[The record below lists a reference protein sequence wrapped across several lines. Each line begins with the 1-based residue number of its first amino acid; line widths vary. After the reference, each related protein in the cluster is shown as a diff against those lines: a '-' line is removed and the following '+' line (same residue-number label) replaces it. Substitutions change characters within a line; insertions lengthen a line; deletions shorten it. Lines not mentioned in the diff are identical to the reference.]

1 MANSSDERNSVISN
15 LRACLIS
22 SQGGIRM
29 DSLNKDYM
37 QIIGECIPYKRLG
50 FNQLEEFLKSVPE
63 ISVRRKGGEVYI
75 EAKESQ
81 TSAHVTQLV
90 QKQKKSGKKRPKS
103 NRNAPPR
110 HFRTAPRFAKR
121 IYKAPLISTP
131 VYNPQKQCYLPLK
144 ISVPQNNNNTINYN
158 ARIVSEVNRT
168 SSKTNYPMPVNH
180 NYVGLMDRPSLVS
193 QFSPK
198 NMKYI
203 PPLLPESALKP
214 ELTFR
219 NEASLSPSSNS
230 LNSFKESVFNSPTD
244 LTNYGNT
251 PAPPE
256 EPSKKIKQ
264 LAQDRLDKVKKHH
277 KLLVTV
283 SLQQGESTSPYQRQL
298 STYIQER
305 GWEEAAYKI
314 LKENGGKRVCY
325 CTLSILIPRMAP
337 NLAPEVLD
345 CGTFP
350 NNFYDVNE
358 AKECV
363 AKQALEKLKKRE
375 IFNSFPII
383 QDPALIL
390 QRVERM
396 VKEKDT
402 GKWASKIEDEH
413 RTLFK
418 EILPPHWLDVVHAS
432 DQFIVE
438 ELANSS
444 LLIKVKENA
453 VPFPTPSDSTIPK
466 LALPEDNTWDVFVT
480 RAVSVTEV
488 CIRFIGDDYSG
499 LLDSLTSD
507 MESWYQQKEHL
518 VNPFLVVGE
527 YYASYCNES
536 WARVLVLKI
545 NIDDIHVKF
554 IDHGDDDV
562 LPRSVLYRLEPK
574 FMSLPPQA
582 ITVSLKNLESYKN
595 CKEAPDYLLTN
606 IVGSCL
612 VAVVEQRTPVVSVTL
627 FDTSQEEALNLN
639 EKLKFLF
646 NHDYKERIKIEED
659 GIHQASVSYIDEN
672 GTVYIQFVSETLDI
686 LLNQMEYIEDGTYEK
701 YRVKDYSQLFPDKLY
716 LLDQNSEKHR
726 VKIINATSLN
736 GQVLVNYIDSGG
748 EESVFVEDL
757 YNLEEISYLLSQIP
771 PQAVTIKLHEVTS
784 AAFTPERMSRL
795 KELLLGESVVAKI
808 RKIEEGIPVV
818 ELFKR
823 TIPENLMAS
832 INQTLIL
839 DSTLKNVVNKLEQ
852 FSFKPKTEKCVQK
865 NILQQISNNFP
876 SGSIERRIAENRPVL
891 PEVGEE
897 FQILVQQT
905 ANPSFIM
912 IQPLD
917 YVNVIHNLEKE
928 MCEYYNNLKSGLDSN
943 IKEGSLCAVRDKN
956 CWYRAHV
963 DKVIDSESVS
973 VKLLDYGSVSLVLNT
988 DVKPLKET
996 FTKVPYVGFCCKIS
1010 GIAAKHGDWS
1020 VEDCLQTRV
1029 LIDHKKLV
1037 AQIKGVHLSQSS
1049 LGGIILELQLFDL
1062 NNMTGNKLDIG
1073 EMLIQIGSAVREE
1086 RKI

>member
-1 MANSSDERNSVISN
+1 MANSNNERNSVISN

-63 ISVRRKGGEVYI
+63 ISVKRRGGEVYI

-81 TSAHVTQLV
+81 TSAHVTKLV
-90 QKQKKSGKKRPKS
+90 SKQKKSGRKKPKA
-103 NRNAPPR
+103 NRNIPPR
-110 HFRTAPRFAKR
+110 YFRTAPRFTKR
-121 IYKAPLISTP
+121 VYKAPLISSP
-131 VYNPQKQCYLPLK
+131 QYNPQKQCYLPPLK
-144 ISVPQNNNNTINYN
+144 ISVPQNNNTINYN
-158 ARIVSEVNRT
+158 ARIVSEVNRA
-168 SSKTNYPMPVNH
+168 SNKTNYPMPVNH
-180 NYVGLMDRPSLVS
+180 NYVGVMERPSLVS
-193 QFSPK
+193 QFTPK

-203 PPLLPESALKP
+203 PPLLSDNSIKP
-214 ELTFR
+214 DMTFR
-219 NEASLSPSSNS
+219 NEGLLSPKNLRYPPPLLSDNSIKPDMVFRNEAFITPSSNN
-230 LNSFKESVFNSPTD
+230 LNSFKESVFNSPID
-244 LTNYGNT
+244 HSSYGST
-251 PAPPE
+251 PTPTPPE

-298 STYIQER
+298 SAYIQER

-314 LKENGGKRVCY
+314 LKENSGKRVCY

-337 NLAPEVLD
+337 NLAPEVVD

-375 IFNSFPII
+375 IFNTFPII

-402 GKWASKIEDEH
+402 GKWASRIEDEH

-453 VPFPTPSDSTIPK
+453 VPFPTVVDSTIPK
-466 LALPEDNTWDVFVT
+466 LVLPEDNTWDVFVT
-480 RAVSVTEV
+480 RAVSVTEI

-536 WARVLVLKI
+536 WARVLVMKI

-562 LPRSVLYRLEPK
+562 LPRSVLYKLEPK

-612 VAVVEQRTPVVSVTL
+612 VAVVEQRTPTISVTL

-639 EKLKFLF
+639 EKLKYLF
-646 NHDYKERIKIEED
+646 NYNYKEKVNIEED
-659 GIHQASVSYIDEN
+659 GIHQASVSFIDEN
-672 GTVYIQFVSETLDI
+672 GTVYIQFVSETINI

-716 LLDQNSEKHR
+716 LLDQQNSEKHR

-736 GQVLVNYIDSGG
+736 GQVLVNFIDSGG

-771 PQAVTIKLHEVTS
+771 AQAVAVKLHEVTPE
-784 AAFTPERMSRL
+784 AFTPERMSRL

-808 RKIEEGIPVV
+808 RKIEDGIPVV

-823 TIPENLMAS
+823 TVPENLMAS

-852 FSFKPKTEKCVQK
+852 FSFKSTPKTEKCVQK

-912 IQPLD
+912 
-917 YVNVIHNLEKE
+917 VKVVKE
-928 MCEYYNNLKSGLDSN
+928 S
-943 IKEGSLCAVRDKN
+943 SLVFIRAAFIDKN
-956 CWYRAHV
+956 
-963 DKVIDSESVS
+963 I
-973 VKLLDYGSVSLVLNT
+973 
-988 DVKPLKET
+988 
-996 FTKVPYVGFCCKIS
+996 
-1010 GIAAKHGDWS
+1010 
-1020 VEDCLQTRV
+1020 
-1029 LIDHKKLV
+1029 
-1037 AQIKGVHLSQSS
+1037 
-1049 LGGIILELQLFDL
+1049 
-1062 NNMTGNKLDIG
+1062 
-1073 EMLIQIGSAVREE
+1073 
-1086 RKI
+1086 